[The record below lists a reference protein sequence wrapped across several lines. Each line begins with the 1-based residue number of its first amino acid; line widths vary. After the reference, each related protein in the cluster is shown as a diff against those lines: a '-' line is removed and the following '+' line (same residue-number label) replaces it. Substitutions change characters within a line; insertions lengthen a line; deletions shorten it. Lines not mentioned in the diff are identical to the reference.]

1 MNSKERTLLAL
12 HRQEPDRV
20 PVWVTIVAEM
30 ADRLGQVTGIPADPL
45 DAYLTNRISHAE
57 LLTALGNDV
66 VGIGST
72 APPSCPTRQRP
83 DGYLEDEWG
92 FVYRRV
98 PHAFG
103 VYLEIVG
110 RPLAGIASAR
120 ELSRY
125 RLPDP
130 AAPGRFDAARDR
142 AGRYGR
148 SHALLGIIE
157 CTVFEMAWN
166 LVGLEAFLADMALR
180 RDYVGSLL
188 DEVADYSIAIGRA
201 LIDLGADALLMGDD
215 VGMDIGPM
223 LSPRMWREWLWPRL
237 QRVIEAYRAARPDA
251 ILAYHTCGS
260 VLPFIEPLIEMGV
273 QVLNPIQVT
282 ARGMDPAALKAR
294 YGDRLAFCG
303 GIDQRQ
309 VLPHGTPA
317 DVEREVRQRI
327 SELGPGGG
335 YLAAPTHDIQADT
348 PVENVLALFE
358 ACRRWGRYPVRAGS
372 AYS

>member
-12 HRQEPDRV
+12 RRREPDRV
-20 PVWVTIVAEM
+20 PVWVTVVAEL
-30 ADRLGQVTGIPADPL
+30 AERLAEVTGIPADPL
-45 DAYLTNRISHAE
+45 DAYLTNRISHAR

-72 APPSCPTRQRP
+72 APPSRPTHERP

-98 PHAFG
+98 PHPFG

-120 ELSRY
+120 ELARY

-130 AAPGRFDAARDR
+130 AAPGRFDAARGR
-142 AGRYGR
+142 AALYGGT
-148 SHALLGIIE
+148 HALLGIIE

-166 LVGLEAFLADMALR
+166 LVGLEPFLADMALR
-180 RDYVGSLL
+180 RDYVGPLL
-188 DEVADYSIAIGRA
+188 DEVAEYSIGIGLA
-201 LIDLGADALLMGDD
+201 LIDLGADALLTGDD

-223 LSPRMWREWLWPRL
+223 LSPRMWREWLKPRL
-237 QRVIEAYRAARPDA
+237 QRVFDAYRAARPDI

-260 VLPFIEPLIEMGV
+260 VLPFVGELVEMGV
-273 QVLNPIQVT
+273 EVLNPVQVT
-282 ARGMDPAALKAR
+282 ARGMDPAALKAE
-294 YGDRLAFCG
+294 YGQRLAFCG
-303 GIDQRQ
+303 GIDQRE

-317 DVEREVRQRI
+317 GVEREVRRRI
-327 SELGPGGG
+327 GELGPGGG

-348 PVENVLALFE
+348 PVENVLAIFE
-358 ACRRWGRYPVRAGS
+358 AIRRWGGYGP
-372 AYS
+372 